1 MTFDSRID
9 WVLLFKCIS
18 TRKTSLKV
26 TRATEAAG
34 VLNYDAQKTVGS
46 QLRQSRFDN
55 LMNTFLLRLFD
66 I

>member
-1 MTFDSRID
+1 MTVIAIADFLNTPI
-9 WVLLFKCIS
+9 F
-18 TRKTSLKV
+18 KTSLQV
-26 TRATEAAG
+26 TRATEAAS
-34 VLNYDAQKTVGS
+34 VLNYDAQKMFGS